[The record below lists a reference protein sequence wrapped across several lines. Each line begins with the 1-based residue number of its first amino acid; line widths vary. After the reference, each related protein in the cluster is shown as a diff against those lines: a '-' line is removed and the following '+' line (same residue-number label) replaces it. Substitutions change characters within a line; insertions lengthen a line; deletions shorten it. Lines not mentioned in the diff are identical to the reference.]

1 MTAERGAPGDG
12 SARGDLERARGLV
25 EAAERIVVL
34 TGAGVS
40 AESGVPTFRG
50 AGGLWNSYRPEE
62 LATPEA
68 FARDPRLVWE
78 WYAWRRSLVAE
89 CEPNAAH
96 LAIARLG
103 LRRPGRTTIVTQN
116 VDGLHHRAA
125 RAEAGR
131 SGAATSPEPAYP
143 FEVHGAIH
151 RDRCSEC
158 GERDDA
164 PGPVDATSAGTLPRC
179 AACGGLM
186 RPDVVWFGEMLD
198 PDVIGASMDAAREAD
213 LCLVVGTSA
222 LVHPAASVPDVTLNG
237 GGCVVELN
245 LEPTPVSSYATV
257 SVLGEAGTLVPAVVD
272 QADHA

>member
-1 MTAERGAPGDG
+1 MTSSDD
-12 SARGDLERARGLV
+12 ARNEAYVARARALV
-25 EAAERIVVL
+25 DDADRVVVL

-50 AGGLWNSYRPEE
+50 SGGLWKSFRAQD

-68 FARDPRLVWE
+68 FARDPRTVWE
-78 WYAWRRSLVAE
+78 WYAWRRSLIEE

-96 LAIARLG
+96 LALARLA

-125 RAEAGR
+125 RTEAGR
-131 SGAATSPEPAYP
+131 AGGSVRSPEPAYP
-143 FEVHGAIH
+143 LEVHGAIH

-158 GERDDA
+158 GVRYHA
-164 PGPVDATSAGTLPRC
+164 PDPVDAASVDTLPRC
-179 AACGGLM
+179 AECSALL

-198 PDVIGASMDAAREAD
+198 PAVIGASMEAARAAD

-222 LVHPAASVPDVTLNG
+222 LVHPAAAVPEVTLRSG
-237 GGCVVELN
+237 GQVVELN
-245 LEPTPVSSYATV
+245 LEPTPLSARATV
-257 SVLGEAGTLVPAVVD
+257 SVLGEAGKLVPAVVE
-272 QADHA
+272 